1 MAATDPANPY
11 GSVLPWPEHTGR
23 PARMA
28 GARVVLWGGA
38 LVGFVSKGE
47 RAVLSFL
54 PHDEP
59 ERAEAASALCRALSD
74 IARERGR
81 RALVLSE
88 IDGAP
93 PAQSPLA
100 EPLRAAGFVPGGS
113 GFIKRTTYRD
123 EEPLRARG

>member
-1 MAATDPANPY
+1 MKVLIVAKTRQGGGACIGGITFDGRSVRLIAADAATN
-11 GSVLPWPEHTGR
+11 ER
-23 PARMA
+23 P
-28 GARVVLWGGA
+28 GLEYE
-38 LVGFVSKGE
+38 VGEVW
-47 RAVLSFL
+47 
-54 PHDEP
+54 
-59 ERAEAASALCRALSD
+59 
-74 IARERGR
+74 
-81 RALVLSE
+81 E